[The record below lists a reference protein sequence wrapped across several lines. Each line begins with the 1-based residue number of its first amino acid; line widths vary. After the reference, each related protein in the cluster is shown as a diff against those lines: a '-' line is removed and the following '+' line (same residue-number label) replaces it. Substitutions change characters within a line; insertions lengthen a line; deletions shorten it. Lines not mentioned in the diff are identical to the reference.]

1 MKKKIFK
8 LLLLLFG
15 LIIAP
20 VYWIFRAFKNKKT
33 NINYSNIVD
42 GFSNKAFPSPKL
54 EKLAKSRAMI
64 CAECPFAKKSKMLET
79 VYADNK
85 TKTIQGMYCDVCGC
99 ALSAKV
105 RSQNDSC
112 PRGKW

>member
-1 MKKKIFK
+1 MRTVYKII
-8 LLLLLFG
+8 LLLFG
-15 LIIAP
+15 IIVSP
-20 VYWIFRAFKNKKT
+20 FYWGYRLFKKKKT
-33 NINYSNIVD
+33 SINYSHIVD

-54 EKLAKSRAMI
+54 EKIAKGRAAI
-64 CAECPFAKKSKMLET
+64 CAECPFAKKSKMLTT
-79 VYADNK
+79 VLVDDK

>member
-1 MKKKIFK
+1 MKKVYKI
-8 LLLLLFG
+8 LLLLFG

-20 VYWIFRAFKNKKT
+20 FYWAYRLTQKKKT
-33 NINYSNIVD
+33 SINYSHIVD
-42 GFSNKAFPSPKL
+42 GFSNKAFPSPRL
-54 EKLAKSRAMI
+54 ERLAKSRAKI
-64 CAECPFAKKSKMLET
+64 CAECPFAKKSKALQT
-79 VYADNK
+79 ILVDNQ